1 MARDYKK
8 EYKNYHGKPK
18 QKKRRAHRNWARAQ
32 AEKKGLVEKGDNND
46 VHHIETQLIVV
57 GKIFQSVIKAVTDLL
72 LELRQGGKNIN
83 VQELY

>member
-1 MARDYKK
+1 MANPSKK
-8 EYKNYHGKPK
+8 NAEHIEIGLELKL
-18 QKKRRAHRNWARAQ
+18 KRKVWLRK
-32 AEKKGLVEKGDNND
+32 ETIMMSTILM
-46 VHHIETQLIVV
+46 ETQLIVV

>member
-8 EYKNYHGKPK
+8 EYKNYHSQPK

-46 VHHIETQLIVV
+46 VHHIDGNPANRNWKNV
-57 GKIFQSVIKAVTDLL
+57 SVRSKSSNRSFARTKTG
-72 LELRQGGKNIN
+72 RKKH
-83 VQELY
+83 